1 MNSKISVFVPAY
13 NAEKTIETCI
23 NSILNQ
29 TIRPDTIL
37 IINDCST
44 DETKKILNIF
54 GTKIQVI
61 HNKTNLGLSRSMNIA
76 KDHLKTRYIAKIDAD
91 VELTTNWIEILLK
104 KIEQEKATL
113 IGGKMYEKFTKNPFN
128 LWRSLRLKQ
137 NWGEED
143 ISDPKFIFGCNN
155 ILDTEKIQK
164 DIKYRDDLEYFKTNG
179 EDIEFSNYL
188 KKTNN
193 KMFYCS
199 NAVCF
204 HLQDDNG
211 FSLGQ
216 RYWRYMFYGD
226 GLKKRNLIKTIKNI
240 IRQLKRTLK
249 WTINDILNLRL
260 KLFKVNFIIFYYFII
275 LDFKFYLKNR
285 NES

>member
-104 KIEQEKATL
+104 KIEQKKATL

-155 ILDTEKIQK
+155 
-164 DIKYRDDLEYFKTNG
+164 RVKTNTRLVLNIPLC
-179 EDIEFSNYL
+179 DRSIENMLY
-188 KKTNN
+188 
-193 KMFYCS
+193 
-199 NAVCF
+199 
-204 HLQDDNG
+204 
-211 FSLGQ
+211 
-216 RYWRYMFYGD
+216 
-226 GLKKRNLIKTIKNI
+226 
-240 IRQLKRTLK
+240 
-249 WTINDILNLRL
+249 
-260 KLFKVNFIIFYYFII
+260 
-275 LDFKFYLKNR
+275 
-285 NES
+285 